1 MTARKAPAAVAS
13 WRGMERGS
21 TILWMEC
28 GACSGESMAILG
40 AEGRGKPGHT
50 LPAFLEDHGAEL
62 LWHPSLSLESP
73 SEAAAIIDRV
83 IAGEQPLTLLC
94 VEGSI
99 IHGPNGTGRFDV
111 FEGRPKRDI
120 VAALCGRAQYVLAM
134 GSCASFGGIPA
145 APPNPSE
152 STGLQ
157 YTNSQPG
164 GLLDPEWRSAG
175 GLPVILGLRRGE
187 RELPGQP
194 DRLAGQVH
202 PGGRASMSG
211 RVDEVEHAQHDGE
224 VAGPVQ
230 PAPAQRALGAADP
243 LRHRRLGD
251 VEGVG
256 DLLGGEAADGAQ
268 GQRDLGSGG
277 EVGVTAAEEQEQ
289 GVVALLRGGRRRQ
302 LRVRRLLA
310 ALPGGLAAA
319 GVDEPP
325 GRDRGQPRARV
336 VRRVLGPDPE
346 RLQQRLLQRVLGGV
360 EVLAAAHQ
368 ARQHPRDEGAQG
380 ALVQPPHRPV
390 DHAAQSSDGASDMTS
405 RTSSHS

>member
-1 MTARKAPAAVAS
+1 MTGGKGQAPVAS
-13 WRGMERGS
+13 LRSMGRQP

-50 LPAFLEDHGAEL
+50 LPAFLEDHGAHL

-73 SEAAAIIDRV
+73 REAAAIIDRV

-157 YTNSQPG
+157 YTNIQPG

-175 GLPVILGLRRGE
+175 GLPVINLSACPVDATTMIETMSAVLEGGDLGLDRVGRPAMQKPCLSDPGE
-187 RELPGQP
+187 KRCRTVDKVGYACYGCIGPKFPLPKA
-194 DRLAGQVH
+194 LFKH
-202 PGGRASMSG
+202 
-211 RVDEVEHAQHDGE
+211 RV
-224 VAGPVQ
+224 
-230 PAPAQRALGAADP
+230 PAPASA
-243 LRHRRLGD
+243 
-251 VEGVG
+251 
-256 DLLGGEAADGAQ
+256 
-268 GQRDLGSGG
+268 
-277 EVGVTAAEEQEQ
+277 
-289 GVVALLRGGRRRQ
+289 
-302 LRVRRLLA
+302 
-310 ALPGGLAAA
+310 
-319 GVDEPP
+319 
-325 GRDRGQPRARV
+325 
-336 VRRVLGPDPE
+336 
-346 RLQQRLLQRVLGGV
+346 
-360 EVLAAAHQ
+360 
-368 ARQHPRDEGAQG
+368 
-380 ALVQPPHRPV
+380 
-390 DHAAQSSDGASDMTS
+390 
-405 RTSSHS
+405 